1 MAEVRAESQTSRTT
15 RTRRKQDHPPT
26 LPTPHHDAHQHFRRP
41 PRRAFPTGRLRQGRL
56 GKPASRGGPPPAH
69 PDVDGW
75 LPGCGG
81 PGRGALQS
89 GHVQVKGEAI
99 GKAVRI
105 VDEGLKCALDLQRG
119 GALAADLDALYQ
131 YIVERLT
138 QANATNSD
146 ATLEECA
153 DLLRPIR
160 DAWSAITPPRA
171 SNMAS

>member
-1 MAEVRAESQTSRTT
+1 MMHTSTFAARPAVRSQLAAYARVGLESQ
-15 RTRRKQDHPPT
+15 
-26 LPTPHHDAHQHFRRP
+26 LPEADPHRLILMLMDGFLDAVA
-41 PRRAFPTGRLRQGRL
+41 RA
-56 GKPASRGGPPPAH
+56 
-69 PDVDGW
+69 
-75 LPGCGG
+75 
-81 PGRGALQS
+81 RGALQS